1 MTSESHIY
9 RFTQDEKIFFGII
22 YAIVVAFKPKAPLNA
37 AFANYHNE
45 LIYIL
50 LWWILE
56 KV

>member
-45 LIYIL
+45 LIYISFL
-50 LWWILE
+50 
-56 KV
+56 